1 MNKDKNDDN
10 ISNIWKIYGLVGVL
24 IFIYSTNI
32 VINSKPEYIKN
43 IWIIYIILAAILGFF
58 GY

>member
-1 MNKDKNDDN
+1 MDKDKKDNN

-32 VINSKPEYIKN
+32 VIKSKPEYIKN
-43 IWIIYIILAAILGFF
+43 IWIIYIILATVLGFI

>member
-1 MNKDKNDDN
+1 MNKDKNNDN

-32 VINSKPEYIKN
+32 VIKSKSEYIKN

>member
-32 VINSKPEYIKN
+32 VIKSKPEYIKN
-43 IWIIYIILAAILGFF
+43 IWIIYVILAAVLGFI

>member
-1 MNKDKNDDN
+1 MDKDKNDNN

-32 VINSKPEYIKN
+32 VIKSKPEYIKN
-43 IWIIYIILAAILGFF
+43 IWIIYIILAAVLGFI